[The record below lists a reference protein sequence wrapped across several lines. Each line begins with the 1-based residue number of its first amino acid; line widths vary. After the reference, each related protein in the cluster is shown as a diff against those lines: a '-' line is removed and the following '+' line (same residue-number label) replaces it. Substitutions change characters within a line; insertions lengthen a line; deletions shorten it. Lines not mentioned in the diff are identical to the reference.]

1 MIKLQDYINSKNIA
15 LYMKELPAEDTID
28 KTLFPDK
35 KVLGTK
41 LEQAKGAKKKAV
53 ALRQSTFDVAAK
65 MRSLNAKVEVST
77 TEIPFFKEAVGIDET
92 TRREIINAMNCNN
105 ENIVNAVLDQVFD
118 GQANLIKGAGIIAK
132 KMRAQAIQTGK
143 IIYSSD
149 PKDGNV
155 VVDYGVPSNHKVTLT
170 GDDKWTNPAADIVG
184 DVKKYQKIMTDDNY
198 AKPTIMLMTEK
209 TFDSTFLVNTA
220 ITQDIRNSNLNTLR
234 IISQAD
240 YLTFA
245 KERMGLTII
254 FLEDTTYY
262 PYEGADPVQYY
273 DDFKVTLMSGSSLG
287 NTVYGTTPEE
297 FDLTHGSGKLDTTI
311 IAPGIAVST
320 DTKWDP
326 VTVDT
331 KVSVM
336 PIVSFDR
343 ADEVFFA
350 KSFKGT
356 KPSNM
361 PRNSRKRGKQ
371 IKKGVSQ
378 KNKFVLLL
386 LLIDKVI

>member
-350 KSFKGT
+350 TVG
-356 KPSNM
+356 
-361 PRNSRKRGKQ
+361 
-371 IKKGVSQ
+371 
-378 KNKFVLLL
+378 
-386 LLIDKVI
+386 

>member
-1 MIKLQDYINSKNIA
+1 MPKLQDYINSKNIA
-15 LYMKELPAEDTID
+15 LYIKELPVEDTID
-28 KTLFPDK
+28 QTLFPNK

-41 LEQAKGAKKKAV
+41 LEHAKGAKKKAV

-92 TRREIINAMNCNN
+92 TRREVINAMNCNN

-132 KMRAQAIQTGK
+132 KMRAQVIQTGK

-155 VVDYGVPSNHKVTLT
+155 AVEYGVPENHRTILT
-170 GDDKWTNPAADIVG
+170 ADDKWTNPAADIVG
-184 DVKKYQKIMTDDNY
+184 DVKNFQKIITDDNCP
-198 AKPTIMLMTEK
+198 KPNIMLMTEK
-209 TFDSTFLVNTA
+209 TFDETFLINTA
-220 ITQDIRNSNLNTLR
+220 ITNDIRNSNLNTLR
-234 IISQAD
+234 ILSQSD
-240 YLTFA
+240 YLQYA
-245 KERMGLTII
+245 KERMNLII
-254 FLEDTTYY
+254 VFLEDTTYY
-262 PYEGADPVQYY
+262 PYEGADPVPYY
-273 DDFKVTLMSGSSLG
+273 ENYKITLMSGATLG
-287 NTVYGTTPEE
+287 DTVYGTTPEE

-311 IAPGIAVST
+311 IEPGIAVT
-320 DTKWDP
+320 TNTKWDP

-343 ADEVFFA
+343 ADEVFF
-350 KSFKGT
+350 GT
-356 KPSNM
+356 
-361 PRNSRKRGKQ
+361 
-371 IKKGVSQ
+371 VA
-378 KNKFVLLL
+378 
-386 LLIDKVI
+386 

>member
-1 MIKLQDYINSKNIA
+1 MIKLQDYINSKNVA
-15 LYMKELPAEDTID
+15 LYMKELPTEDTID
-28 KTLFPDK
+28 QALFPNK

-41 LEQAKGAKKKAV
+41 LEHAKGAKKKAV

-65 MRSLNAKVEVST
+65 MRSLDAKVEVST

-118 GQANLIKGAGIIAK
+118 GQANLIKGAAIIAK
-132 KMRAQAIQTGK
+132 KMRAQVIQTGG
-143 IIYSSD
+143 IVYSSD

-155 VVDYGVPSNHKVTLT
+155 IVDYGVPDNHKVILT
-170 GDDKWTNPAADIVG
+170 GTDKWTDPSADIIG
-184 DVKKYQKIMTDDNY
+184 DVKAFQKTMTDGSY
-198 AKPTIMLMTEK
+198 PKPTIALMTEK
-209 TFDSTFLVNTA
+209 TFDSTFLINTA
-220 ITQDIRNSNLNTLR
+220 ITQDIRNGNLNTLR
-234 IISQAD
+234 ILSQPD

-245 KERMGLTII
+245 KERMGLTIV

-262 PYEGADPVQYY
+262 PYEGADPASYY
-273 DDFKVTLMSGSSLG
+273 QDFKVTFMSGTTLG
-287 NTVYGTTPEE
+287 ETVYGTTPEE

-350 KSFKGT
+350 TVG
-356 KPSNM
+356 
-361 PRNSRKRGKQ
+361 
-371 IKKGVSQ
+371 
-378 KNKFVLLL
+378 
-386 LLIDKVI
+386 